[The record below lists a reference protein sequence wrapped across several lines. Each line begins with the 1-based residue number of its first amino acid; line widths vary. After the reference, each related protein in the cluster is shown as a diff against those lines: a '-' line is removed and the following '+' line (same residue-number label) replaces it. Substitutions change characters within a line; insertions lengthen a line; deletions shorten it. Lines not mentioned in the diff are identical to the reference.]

1 MAAMCSV
8 AVTVGLSHV
17 LEEMMQLFNSK
28 GPGIPD
34 QVVMD
39 RGPADGQTL
48 AFSVAEVVWLC
59 VSGQDCPE

>member
-1 MAAMCSV
+1 MAGNLRIFAGIVDLWAELMAAMCSV

-39 RGPADGQTL
+39 RGPADG
-48 AFSVAEVVWLC
+48 
-59 VSGQDCPE
+59 